1 MDFIEELK
9 NKTDYILDQFIFEK
23 NFYRYMQATDY
34 NLASSYLSK
43 NKKLISNYIITKLS
57 NRDKIYISDIINELN
72 IGYMKKFNNAIFSEM
87 QVNKQDLSNIVDK
100 FVNSIY

>member
-1 MDFIEELK
+1 MSNLIS
-9 NKTDYILDQFIFEK
+9 YIFYLFFEK
-23 NFYRYMQATDY
+23 KHYRF
-34 NLASSYLSK
+34 
-43 NKKLISNYIITKLS
+43 KKLISNYIITKLV

-87 QVNKQDLSNIVDK
+87 QVNKQDLFNIVDK

>member
-1 MDFIEELK
+1 
-9 NKTDYILDQFIFEK
+9 
-23 NFYRYMQATDY
+23 MQATDY
-34 NLASSYLSK
+34 NLVSSYLSK
-43 NKKLISNYIITKLS
+43 NKKLISNYIITKLV